1 MSKINKKPQSR
12 YKRNLKYIR
21 EKNGIRLNS
30 PFSRTRSYVSISRDI
45 EANYTLVVI
54 EDHIKKIKKQLL
66 KKYNIPLSVKSV
78 IIGRQHRDFIE
89 DKLTAVVEY
98 VAEYYHKGDLE
109 LTDITDT
116 INK

>member
-1 MSKINKKPQSR
+1 MYKTNKKPPSR

-30 PFSRTRSYVSISRDI
+30 RFSRTRSTISISKDI
-45 EANYTLVVI
+45 DANYTLI
-54 EDHIKKIKKQLL
+54 AIKDHIDAIKKHLL
-66 KKYNIPLSVKSV
+66 KKYKIPLFAKSV
-78 IIGRQHRDFIE
+78 IIGQQHRDFIE
-89 DKLTAVVEY
+89 DKLIAVVDY
-98 VAEYYHKGDLE
+98 VAEYYHKGDVE